1 MLAFAPVPKR
11 DMKHIKL
18 CDKFR
23 GITWVDGKPK
33 AVVLNKVIKCF
44 SRHPRP
50 DANVEILRVVVR
62 YLIHLLEVDANS
74 TVQSRNSG
82 LESGASSMWDN
93 WNIFLVANFTNL
105 KKVLH
110 FTSSLCI
117 LCLTAVLCEISVR
130 CATHYSLAIFFLIGK
145 ESKAVFSSSSVKLR
159 KSVISEYYQGEL
171 KGISLQGHFIP
182 LTHVRCSQQ
191 TRPRLAWHLCPVLH
205 LARAVIGQP
214 QPKIRFALQSMVVK
228 IGRLSRCHLC
238 SVFSVE

>member
-1 MLAFAPVPKR
+1 MLRQFSLMVPYLTALVPEAPVAHIPQMLAFAPVPKR

-18 CDKFR
+18 SDEFR

-82 LESGASSMWDN
+82 LESGASSMRDN

-105 KKVLH
+105 KKSNAFYIKPVH
-110 FTSSLCI
+110 
-117 LCLTAVLCEISVR
+117 
-130 CATHYSLAIFFLIGK
+130 
-145 ESKAVFSSSSVKLR
+145 
-159 KSVISEYYQGEL
+159 
-171 KGISLQGHFIP
+171 P
-182 LTHVRCSQQ
+182 LPYCS
-191 TRPRLAWHLCPVLH
+191 TV
-205 LARAVIGQP
+205 
-214 QPKIRFALQSMVVK
+214 
-228 IGRLSRCHLC
+228 
-238 SVFSVE
+238 